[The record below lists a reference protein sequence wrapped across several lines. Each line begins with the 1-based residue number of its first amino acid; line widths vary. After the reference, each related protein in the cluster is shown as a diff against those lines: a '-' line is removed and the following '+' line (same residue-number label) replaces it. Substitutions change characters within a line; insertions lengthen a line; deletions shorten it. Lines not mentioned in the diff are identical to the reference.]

1 MKIIHTADLHLFS
14 AMTAN
19 LSFDKAKIRNR
30 ELFET
35 FERMVDFAKENGV
48 GAFLIAGD
56 MFDSVIVTPSMAE
69 PVMTVIK
76 MLRGSNFSILPATMT
91 GERR

>member
-1 MKIIHTADLHLFS
+1 
-14 AMTAN
+14 MTAN

-56 MFDSVIVTPSMAE
+56 MFDSVIVTQSMAE

-76 MLRGSNFSILPATMT
+76 NAPRIKFFYLT
-91 GERR
+91 GNHDGGAEDKKHSR